1 MSLTPIS
8 VGQLTH
14 PMRAS
19 LLLLLLTSACAS
31 WRWPLHRTPPTP
43 AAQAAPSRPI
53 PYPVFETR
61 AFARAVDRGTRT
73 RTGEPGANYWQQ
85 FARYRIDAELVPAT
99 SLVNGRE
106 TVRYFNRSP
115 DTLRVVWIYLNQ
127 NLFAPTAARVEPVP
141 VTGGMEILRVAAS
154 GQTLSK
160 RDTGAGYWVAGTL
173 MRVALPRAI
182 SPHDS
187 LDLDIAWAFQVPP
200 DGAPREGTTGDVF
213 MIAYWYPQLAVYDD
227 VNGWQNDP
235 YLGGA
240 EFYMDYADYEV
251 SLTVPQG
258 WLVGATGELT
268 NAADVLS
275 HQTRDRLAEARR
287 GASVVR
293 VVREQDRGAGPNKAT
308 NTGFDGVV
316 TWRFRANNVRDFDW
330 GASSKFLWDA
340 TAAVVGDR
348 DGDHKP
354 DTTVVNTFYRP
365 EARRWAWDKSAE
377 YERSV

>member
-1 MSLTPIS
+1 
-8 VGQLTH
+8 
-14 PMRAS
+14 MRILPVVA
-19 LLLLLLTSACAS
+19 LLAALAAGCA
-31 WRWPLHRTPPTP
+31 RWPLRRATAPVP
-43 AAQAAPSRPI
+43 AAAAPSRPI

-85 FARYRIDAELVPAT
+85 FARYRIDAELVPTT

-141 VTGGMEILRVAAS
+141 VTGGMEILRVAAW
-154 GQTLSK
+154 GQALSK
-160 RDTGAGYWVAGTL
+160 RDTGAGYWVTGTL

-227 VNGWQNDP
+227 LTGWQIDP
-235 YLGGA
+235 YLGNA
-240 EFYMDYADYEV
+240 EFYMGYADYEV
-251 SLTVPQG
+251 NLTVPQG

-275 HQTRDRLAEARR
+275 RQTRDRLAEARR

-293 VVREQDRGAGPNKAT
+293 VVRGQDRGAGPNKAT
-308 NTGFDGVV
+308 N
-316 TWRFRANNVRDFDW
+316 
-330 GASSKFLWDA
+330 
-340 TAAVVGDR
+340 
-348 DGDHKP
+348 
-354 DTTVVNTFYRP
+354 
-365 EARRWAWDKSAE
+365 
-377 YERSV
+377 